1 MLNELK
7 FNLCDL
13 VSLPRKRQMVMPTY
27 SFSSWVSQYF
37 LKSGKGER
45 AANMLEDH
53 IKSHPSEV
61 GPDILD
67 LLADVLMQI
76 NAYDRALKY
85 VHDVRQIYNLGK
97 ELPSSLKI
105 RQAICHVRLE
115 EMEQA
120 EVCVSY
126 IINLLIFLSQ

>member
-1 MLNELK
+1 MEFILVA
-7 FNLCDL
+7 NLCDL
-13 VSLPRKRQMVMPTY
+13 VSAYL
-27 SFSSWVSQYF
+27 VSQYF
-37 LKSGKGER
+37 LKSGEGER
-45 AANMLEDH
+45 AANNLEDH

-61 GPDILD
+61 GADILD

-85 VHDVRQIYNLGK
+85 IHDVRQIYNPGK

-105 RQAICHVRLE
+105 RQAICHVRLK

-120 EVCVSY
+120 EVCASY
-126 IINLLIFLSQ
+126 IINKPANLLSQWLL